1 VSHLRK
7 AYEVVQQAWSS
18 QRWDDWLLTC
28 AQDYVFHPGRGLA
41 LDREQTITWNRA
53 LFAAFPDYT
62 EDVRHV
68 HVADGTVVAELV
80 GRGTST
86 GDFVLFGRTAIPASG
101 KSFELRYAKV
111 LVFNSD
117 SLVRLD
123 RQYQDR
129 LDLFA
134 QLGDPGP

>member
-1 VSHLRK
+1 VSHLRE
-7 AYEVVQQAWSS
+7 AYEIVQQAWSS

-28 AQDYVFHPGRGLA
+28 AQDYVFHPGMGLT
-41 LDREQTITWNRA
+41 LGREQTMEWNRA
-53 LFAAFPDYT
+53 LFAAFPNYA

-68 HVADGTVVAELV
+68 HIAGDTVVTELV

-101 KSFELRYAKV
+101 KSFELPYAKV

-117 SLVRLD
+117 RLVTLD

-129 LDLFA
+129 LDLFT